1 MRSLERLSGQGR
13 GFRSDLTFLLV
24 MDRFLFL
31 VFRFFW
37 NIAGL
42 VHSISCICG
51 THKTLHISSSH
62 KTLQNL
68 LHSDKEEETDSHFL
82 HRKTPEEPLCRP
94 YTGHT
99 TDQMTKYLLCLDGA
113 LFDINRTT
121 NLLNKNQQAKSFLLS
136 EHRDVISGQFSFFL
150 SLCWSLGNKKF

>member
-24 MDRFLFL
+24 MDRLLFL
-31 VFRFFW
+31 VFRFFCSM
-37 NIAGL
+37 AGL

-82 HRKTPEEPLCRP
+82 HRKTPEKPLCRP

-121 NLLNKNQQAKSFLLS
+121 NLLNKNQQAKSFY
-136 EHRDVISGQFSFFL
+136 
-150 SLCWSLGNKKF
+150 CWNIKM

>member
-31 VFRFFW
+31 VFRFFCSM
-37 NIAGL
+37 AGL

-68 LHSDKEEETDSHFL
+68 LHSDKEEETDSLFL
-82 HRKTPEEPLCRP
+82 HRKTPENPLCRP

-121 NLLNKNQQAKSFLLS
+121 NLLNKNQQVKSFYC
-136 EHRDVISGQFSFFL
+136 RNI
-150 SLCWSLGNKKF
+150 KM

>member
-1 MRSLERLSGQGR
+1 MKTNVIIGVGNPDEWCTQNCPPQDCPPGGNPEV
-13 GFRSDLTFLLV
+13 GNPDIH
-24 MDRFLFL
+24 RFLFL
-31 VFRFFW
+31 VSIFFW

-82 HRKTPEEPLCRP
+82 HRKTPEKPLCRP

-121 NLLNKNQQAKSFLLS
+121 NLLNKNQQAKSFYCRNI
-136 EHRDVISGQFSFFL
+136 EM
-150 SLCWSLGNKKF
+150 